1 MIALPTQTLSLLTM
15 GFGLGLLHALDPDH
29 VLAVANLGDARAG
42 RRATLDFCTRW
53 ALGHGVALL
62 FIGALV
68 LLAGMAVPSD
78 LSAAAEHLV
87 GWVLIALGV
96 TTLWR
101 LWAGEA
107 PVQLHC
113 HGVDGTH
120 LHVAGLPA
128 HQGRRALLVGLLHGT
143 AGSASLL
150 VLAPLATAANPW
162 LGMSYLLLFAIG
174 VLAAM
179 MVFGGVLGAGFR
191 RLRGKRAG
199 VSTGLRML
207 VALAAMAFG
216 LSLLRG
222 S

>member
-1 MIALPTQTLSLLTM
+1 MLALPTPALTLMSM

-29 VLAVANLGDARAG
+29 LLALANLGDARAG
-42 RRATLDFCTRW
+42 RRASLGLCARW
-53 ALGHGVALL
+53 ALGHGAALL
-62 FIGALV
+62 VIGALV
-68 LLAGMAVPSD
+68 LLAGMAVPSA

-87 GWVLIALGV
+87 GGVLMVLGV
-96 TTLWR
+96 ATLWR

-113 HGVDGTH
+113 HGATGTH
-120 LHVAGLPA
+120 LHVAGLPV
-128 HQGRRALLVGLLHGT
+128 HPGRRALLVGLLHGT

-162 LGMSYLLLFAIG
+162 LGMSYVLLFAVG

-179 MVFGGVLGAGFR
+179 MVFGTVLGTGFR
-191 RLRGKRAG
+191 HLRGTRAG
-199 VSTGLRML
+199 VSSALRML
-207 VALAAMAFG
+207 MAVAAIAFG

-222 S
+222 G

>member
-1 MIALPTQTLSLLTM
+1 MSM

-29 VLAVANLGDARAG
+29 LLAVTKLGDARAG
-42 RRATLDFCTRW
+42 RRASLGLCARW
-53 ALGHGVALL
+53 ALGHGAALL
-62 FIGALV
+62 VIGALV
-68 LLAGMAVPSD
+68 LLAGMAVPSA
-78 LSAAAEHLV
+78 LSAAAEHLA
-87 GWVLIALGV
+87 GGVLMVLGV
-96 TTLWR
+96 TMLWR

-113 HGVDGTH
+113 HSVAGTH

-128 HQGRRALLVGLLHGT
+128 HRGRRALLVGLLHGT

-162 LGMSYLLLFAIG
+162 IGMSYVLLFAVG

-179 MVFGGVLGAGFR
+179 MVFGTVLGTGFR
-191 RLRGKRAG
+191 YLRGTRAG
-199 VSTGLRML
+199 VSSALRML
-207 VALAAMAFG
+207 MALAAIAFG

-222 S
+222 G

>member
-1 MIALPTQTLSLLTM
+1 MIALPAQTLSLLTM

-42 RRATLDFCTRW
+42 RRATLGFCVRW
-53 ALGHGVALL
+53 ALGHGSALL
-62 FIGALV
+62 VIGALV
-68 LLAGMAVPSD
+68 LVAGMAVPSD
-78 LSAAAEHLV
+78 LSAGAERLI
-87 GWVLIALGV
+87 GCVLIALGM

-128 HQGRRALLVGLLHGT
+128 HQGQRALLVGLLHGT
-143 AGSASLL
+143 AGSAALL

-162 LGMSYLLLFAIG
+162 IGMSYLLLFAVG
-174 VLAAM
+174 VLVAM
-179 MVFGGVLGAGFR
+179 MIFGGVLGAG
-191 RLRGKRAG
+191 LRSLAGSRAG
-199 VSTGLRML
+199 LSSALR
-207 VALAAMAFG
+207 ALAGVAALALG
-216 LSLLRG
+216 VSLLRG
-222 S
+222 G

>member
-1 MIALPTQTLSLLTM
+1 MIALPNQTLSLMSM

-42 RRATLDFCTRW
+42 RRATLDFCARW
-53 ALGHGVALL
+53 ALGHGTALL
-62 FIGALV
+62 GIGALV
-68 LLAGMAVPSD
+68 LLAGMAVPSA

-101 LWAGEA
+101 LWVGEA
-107 PVQLHC
+107 PVQWHC
-113 HGVDGTH
+113 HGAAGAH

-128 HQGRRALLVGLLHGT
+128 HPGRRALLVGLLHGT

-162 LGMSYLLLFAIG
+162 LGMSYLLLFAVG

-179 MVFGGVLGAGFR
+179 MVFGTVLGTGFR
-191 RLRGKRAG
+191 YLPGIRTG
-199 VSTGLRML
+199 VSSGLRIL

-222 S
+222 G

>member
-29 VLAVANLGDARAG
+29 VLAVANLGDASAG
-42 RRATLDFCTRW
+42 RRATLGFCGRW
-53 ALGHGVALL
+53 ALGHGLALL
-62 FIGALV
+62 VIGALV

-78 LSAAAEHLV
+78 LSAGAEHLV

-107 PVQLHC
+107 PLQLHC

-150 VLAPLATAANPW
+150 ALAPIAAAANPW
-162 LGMSYLLLFAIG
+162 VGMAYLLLFGAG
-174 VLAAM
+174 VLTAM
-179 MVFGGVLGAGFR
+179 LACGGLLGEGLR
-191 RLRGKRAG
+191 RLRRWRLG
-199 VSTGLRML
+199 VAAGLRLL

-216 LSLLRG
+216 WSLLRAG
-222 S
+222 

>member
-1 MIALPTQTLSLLTM
+1 MSM

-29 VLAVANLGDARAG
+29 LLAVTNLGDARAG
-42 RRATLDFCTRW
+42 RRASLGLCARW
-53 ALGHGVALL
+53 ALGHGAALL
-62 FIGALV
+62 VIGALV
-68 LLAGMAVPSD
+68 LLAGMAVPSA

-87 GWVLIALGV
+87 GGVLMVLGV
-96 TTLWR
+96 TMLWR

-113 HGVDGTH
+113 HSVAGTH

-128 HQGRRALLVGLLHGT
+128 HRGRRALLVGLLHGT

-162 LGMSYLLLFAIG
+162 IGMSYVLLFAVG

-179 MVFGGVLGAGFR
+179 MVFGTVLGTGFR
-191 RLRGKRAG
+191 YLRGTRAG
-199 VSTGLRML
+199 VSSALRML
-207 VALAAMAFG
+207 MALAAIAFG

-222 S
+222 G